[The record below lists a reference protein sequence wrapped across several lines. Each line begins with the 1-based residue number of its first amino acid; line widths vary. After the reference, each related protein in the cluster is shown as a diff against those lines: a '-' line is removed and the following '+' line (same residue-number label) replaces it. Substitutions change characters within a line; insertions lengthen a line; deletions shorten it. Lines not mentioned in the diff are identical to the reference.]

1 MDKKI
6 DYSKYT
12 YYALVAMLSI
22 VTITF
27 LPMLGST
34 VGIEMQFPSTG
45 LELAVW
51 CITKG
56 MVAVINIML
65 FHCFHQ
71 QGKVRAKDN
80 PLYREAW
87 EKDFNNPHKS
97 YVARSPRQW
106 NAQQYGRKGVTVI
119 ITSLLSGFV
128 LTQAVLTYDWVAL
141 ISYVIALTIGIVFG
155 IMQMFAN
162 YNYWIEEYP
171 IWVNQ
176 EIMKEKNHGTNE
188 EIRTSKS

>member
-22 VTITF
+22 VTVTF

-34 VGIEMQFPSTG
+34 VGVEMQFPATG
-45 LELAVW
+45 LEWAVW
-51 CITKG
+51 CITRG

-80 PLYREAW
+80 PLYKEAW

-106 NAQQYGRKGVTVI
+106 NAQEYGRKGVTVFV
-119 ITSLLSGFV
+119 TSLLSGFV

-141 ISYVIALTIGIVFG
+141 ISYIIALTIGIVFE

-162 YNYWIEEYP
+162 YNYWVGEYP